1 MSLYAQT
8 LLAQAR
14 EEFRNFKGAAERAL
28 IREKGKC
35 ARQHCA
41 WAAARLNETIRVRP
55 RAVAAVLVE
64 MFPPKKKI
72 LFPESLFTPKAQQK
86 NGLSTEIKPLA
97 PARSKMPALSQ
108 EQKRLFKS

>member
-64 MFPPKKKI
+64 IYPPAKMA
-72 LFPESLFTPKAQQK
+72 LFPAPNRPARAQQQK
-86 NGLSTEIKPLA
+86 TAPKPVQGG
-97 PARSKMPALSQ
+97 MPTLTP
-108 EQKRLFKS
+108 EQRRTFKR